1 MLILVGVILK
11 AEDVES
17 IKKRLKVYR
26 NILVFELEFRVIV
39 YVLFKFKVFVKS
51 VIDFV
56 FNVDSCND
64 RVENFLF
71 LVEDGDFEVVKEFVI
86 VLKDFGYSSIVELI
100 DLFDIYNRVGE
111 CVLNVCFCMYLFI
124 YIYIF

>member
-26 NILVFELEFRVIV
+26 NVLVFELEFRVIV

-56 FNVDSCND
+56 FNVESCND

-100 DLFDIYNRVGE
+100 DLFDIYKFFYN
-111 CVLNVCFCMYLFI
+111 FKI
-124 YIYIF
+124 IIFN